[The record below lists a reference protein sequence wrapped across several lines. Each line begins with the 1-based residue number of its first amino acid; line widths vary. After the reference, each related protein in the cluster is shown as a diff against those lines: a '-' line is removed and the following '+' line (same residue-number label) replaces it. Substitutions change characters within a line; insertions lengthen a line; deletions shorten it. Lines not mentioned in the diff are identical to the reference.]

1 MEGVARLHLLL
12 NCDYEPLVMGGD
24 SPSVS
29 FLGIYLVSLRLP
41 SCYASAIFQ
50 KFTPDDI
57 NEAQRAFNNLGPT
70 ARLCISFVE
79 NPGQLAFYQLCRQSA
94 FLKLSIIDL
103 MKGLQRNH
111 GLKLDASPFLFL
123 IRRVE
128 LNPRDTDYLQRYTV
142 EPTSSRVRQ
151 VLESRLIRAMRDE
164 RSHVY

>member
-1 MEGVARLHLLL
+1 
-12 NCDYEPLVMGGD
+12 
-24 SPSVS
+24 
-29 FLGIYLVSLRLP
+29 
-41 SCYASAIFQ
+41 
-50 KFTPDDI
+50 
-57 NEAQRAFNNLGPT
+57 
-70 ARLCISFVE
+70 
-79 NPGQLAFYQLCRQSA
+79 
-94 FLKLSIIDL
+94 

-111 GLKLDASPFLFL
+111 GLKLDASPFLLL